1 MTEAFSKPPEDNNER
16 QPVLTAEELPGEVI
30 NGTLISG
37 NNGRLEVPK
46 SERSRIAVFQNGFVV
61 VTPESRWS
69 SEVKAI
75 LDRAVRAEIAI
86 HEIIKADS
94 KTILA
99 IYERN
104 TQDNSEN
111 VTKIS
116 GIERQRELRRII
128 ADAAT
133 MHASDI
139 HFYVF
144 PSFSE
149 IKVRIHGRMRRLSI
163 HSTEEGKAIINAAF
177 AVATDQGSETGSTSF
192 IKGALAK
199 PSGLLPA
206 GVDLVRLQY
215 SPTTGHCASLVMR
228 LKYSNSQGNFDL
240 KELGFLNRQVT
251 DIGLMRK
258 RTSGLY
264 LLAGK
269 VSSGKTTTLQR
280 ILNAMVR
287 EKNYEISIYSIE
299 EPVELD
305 INGAIHVGVFP
316 KPNQTRSEA
325 FIEAIKATLRS
336 DPNVVVLGELRDR
349 ELAGYA
355 MELALTGHALWTTV
369 HAGSALGIL
378 DRLSDLGIELW
389 KLTEP
394 SVVRGLIFQ
403 RLLGELCPACKIGID
418 QGQAEGRISDYLLK
432 EIVELLDNGSDQ
444 IFIRGPG
451 CGSCNHGLVGRT
463 VVAETILPDLNLLQ
477 HYASNNRIGMR
488 EYWLAPR
495 AKGGCGGNPILH
507 NALLRVGMGIC
518 DINEVE
524 EEIDLVQSYKSEYP
538 YHASILAREWR
549 KH

>member
-1 MTEAFSKPPEDNNER
+1 M
-16 QPVLTAEELPGEVI
+16 EV
-30 NGTLISG
+30 S
-37 NNGRLEVPK
+37 K
-46 SERSRIAVFQNGFVV
+46 SERSRIAVFQNGYVV

-75 LDRAVRAEIAI
+75 LDRAGRAEIAI
-86 HEIIKADS
+86 HKIMEADS
-94 KTILA
+94 KSILA
-99 IYERN
+99 IYERDSRN
-104 TQDNSEN
+104 NNETAS
-111 VTKIS
+111 KLS
-116 GIERQRELRRII
+116 GIERQRELRRMI
-128 ADAAT
+128 ADAAR
-133 MHASDI
+133 MNASDI

-149 IKVRIHGRMRRLSI
+149 IKVRIHGRLRRLSI

-177 AVATDQGSETGSTSF
+177 AVATDQGPETGLTSF
-192 IKGALAK
+192 LKGALTK
-199 PSGLLPA
+199 VSGLLPP

-228 LKYSNSQGNFDL
+228 IKYSNSRGDHDL
-240 KELGFLNRQVT
+240 KELGFLNRQVS

-280 ILNAMVR
+280 ILNTMVR
-287 EKNYEISIYSIE
+287 EKNHEISIYSIE

-305 INGAIHVGVFP
+305 INGAIHVGVYP

-336 DPNVVVLGELRDR
+336 DPNVVILGELRDR

-355 MELALTGHALWTTV
+355 IELALTGHALWTTV

-378 DRLSDLGIELW
+378 DRLSDLGIEHW

-403 RLLGELCPACKIGID
+403 RLLGVLCPSCKIGLP
-418 QGQAEGRISDYLLK
+418 QGRDEGRITDFLLK
-432 EIVELLDNGSDQ
+432 EITELLDSHPSK
-444 IFIRGPG
+444 IFIRGFG
-451 CGSCNHGLVGRT
+451 CGSCLHGLIGRT

-477 HYASNNRIGMR
+477 HYASNNRVQMR
-488 EYWLAPR
+488 EYWLTPGE
-495 AKGGCGGNPILH
+495 KGGCGGKPILH
-507 NALLRVGMGIC
+507 NALIKVGKGIC

-524 EEIDLVQSYKSEYP
+524 EEIDLLQSYKSEYP
-538 YHASILAREWR
+538 YHASILAKEWR
-549 KH
+549 NH

>member
-1 MTEAFSKPPEDNNER
+1 MQTNYPNHSESGTNNPLFGQES
-16 QPVLTAEELPGEVI
+16 LPDEI
-30 NGTLISG
+30 NNSDLISG
-37 NNGRLEVPK
+37 YDGLLEIAK
-46 SERSRIAVFQNGFVV
+46 SERSKIAVFQSGLVV

-75 LDRAVRAEIAI
+75 LDRAGRIEIAI
-86 HEIIKADS
+86 HEIMEADS
-94 KTILA
+94 KTILS
-99 IYERN
+99 IYEKDS
-104 TQDNSEN
+104 QDNN
-111 VTKIS
+111 DQATKLS

-133 MHASDI
+133 KKASDI

-149 IKVRIHGRMRRLSI
+149 IKVRIYGRLKRLSI
-163 HSTEEGKAIINAAF
+163 HSTEEGRAIINAAF

-192 IKGALAK
+192 LKGALTKA
-199 PSGLLPA
+199 SGLLPS

-228 LKYSNSQGNFDL
+228 IKYSNLQRDYELG
-240 KELGFLNRQVT
+240 ELGFLASQIT
-251 DIGLMRK
+251 DISLMRK

-305 INGAIHVGVFP
+305 INGAVHVGVFP

-403 RLLGELCPACKIGID
+403 RLLGELCPYCKIGLD
-418 QGQAEGRISDYLLK
+418 QGNAEGKVSDFLLK
-432 EIVELLDNGSDQ
+432 EAVNLLDTRPDKVY
-444 IFIRGPG
+444 IRGKG
-451 CGSCNHGLVGRT
+451 CSHCLHGLVGRT

-477 HYASNNRIGMR
+477 HYANNNRLGMR
-488 EYWLAPR
+488 EYWLNPR
-495 AKGGCGGNPILH
+495 PKGGCGGRPILH
-507 NALLRVGMGIC
+507 NALIKVGKGIC

-524 EEIDLVQSYKSEYP
+524 EEIDLVQSYVSEYP
-538 YHASILAREWR
+538 KQASILAKEWR
-549 KH
+549 TH

>member
-1 MTEAFSKPPEDNNER
+1 MTDDFSNKANTGSKQSILSSEG
-16 QPVLTAEELPGEVI
+16 LPSEITSGI
-30 NGTLISG
+30 LISG
-37 NNGRLEVPK
+37 NGGRLEVSK
-46 SERSRIAVFQNGFVV
+46 RERSRIAVFQNGYVV

-75 LDRAVRAEIAI
+75 LDRAGRAEIAI
-86 HEIIKADS
+86 HEIMEADS
-94 KTILA
+94 KSILA

-104 TQDNSEN
+104 SRNNNETAS
-111 VTKIS
+111 KLS

-128 ADAAT
+128 ADAAR
-133 MHASDI
+133 MNASDI

-149 IKVRIHGRMRRLSI
+149 IKVRIHGRLRRLSI

-192 IKGALAK
+192 LKGALTRV
-199 PSGLLPA
+199 SGLLPP

-228 LKYSNSQGNFDL
+228 IKYSNSRGDHDL
-240 KELGFLNRQVT
+240 KELGFLSRQVS

-280 ILNAMVR
+280 ILNTMVR
-287 EKNYEISIYSIE
+287 EKNHEISIYSIE

-305 INGAIHVGVFP
+305 INGAIHVGVYP
-316 KPNQTRSEA
+316 KPHQTRSEA

-355 MELALTGHALWTTV
+355 IELALTGHALWTTV

-378 DRLSDLGIELW
+378 DRLSDLGIEHW

-403 RLLGELCPACKIGID
+403 RLLGVLCPNCKIGLPQGRD
-418 QGQAEGRISDYLLK
+418 QGRISDFLLK
-432 EIVELLDNGSDQ
+432 EITNLLDSHPDK
-444 IFIRGPG
+444 IFIRGSG
-451 CGSCNHGLVGRT
+451 CDSCLHGLIGRT

-477 HYASNNRIGMR
+477 HYASNNRVRMR
-488 EYWLAPR
+488 KYWLSPAE
-495 AKGGCGGNPILH
+495 KGGCGGKPILH
-507 NALLRVGMGIC
+507 NALIKVGKGIC

-524 EEIDLVQSYKSEYP
+524 EEIDLLQSYKSEYP

-549 KH
+549 NH

>member
-1 MTEAFSKPPEDNNER
+1 MTDIYSKSPEAYSEGSSPNG
-16 QPVLTAEELPGEVI
+16 EELPGEVT

-37 NNGRLEVPK
+37 NEGRLEVPK
-46 SERSRIAVFQNGFVV
+46 SERSKIAVFQSGFVV

-75 LDRAVRAEIAI
+75 LDRAGRADIAI
-86 HEIIKADS
+86 HEIMEADS

-99 IYERN
+99 IYERYS
-104 TQDNSEN
+104 QYNSEKA
-111 VTKIS
+111 TKLS

-128 ADAAT
+128 ADASRKK
-133 MHASDI
+133 ASDI

-149 IKVRIHGRMRRLSI
+149 IKVRIHGRLRRLSI

-192 IKGALAK
+192 LKGALTKA
-199 PSGLLPA
+199 SGLLPS

-228 LKYSNSQGNFDL
+228 IKYSNSRGDHDL
-240 KELGFLNRQVT
+240 RELGFLPRQVT

-287 EKNYEISIYSIE
+287 EKNYEISVYSIE

-349 ELAGYA
+349 ELAGNA

-403 RLLGELCPACKIGID
+403 RLLGELCPNCKIGLD
-418 QGQAEGRISDYLLK
+418 QAQDEGKVSDFLVK
-432 EIVELLDNGSDQ
+432 EIVGLLDNRPDQ
-444 IFIRGPG
+444 IFVRGPG
-451 CGSCNHGLVGRT
+451 CSSCLHGLIGRT
-463 VVAETILPDLNLLQ
+463 VVAETILPDLKLLQ
-477 HYASNNRIGMR
+477 HYASNNRLGMR
-488 EYWLAPR
+488 EYWLRPR
-495 AKGGCGGNPILH
+495 AEGGCGGKPILH
-507 NALLRVGMGIC
+507 NALIKVGQGVC

-524 EEIDLVQSYKSEYP
+524 EEIDLVQSYKTEYP
-538 YHASILAREWR
+538 NHASMLAKEWR
-549 KH
+549 NH

>member
-1 MTEAFSKPPEDNNER
+1 MTDDFSKPPEDNTER
-16 QPVLTAEELPGEVI
+16 PILATEGLPGEVI
-30 NGTLISG
+30 NGSLISG
-37 NNGRLEVPK
+37 NDGRLEVPN
-46 SERSRIAVFQNGFVV
+46 SERSKIAVFQNGFVV

-75 LDRAVRAEIAI
+75 LDRAARAEIAI
-86 HEIIKADS
+86 HEIMEADS

-111 VTKIS
+111 ATKIS

-128 ADAAT
+128 ADAARKS
-133 MHASDI
+133 ASDI

-149 IKVRIHGRMRRLSI
+149 IKVRIHGRLRRLSI

-177 AVATDQGSETGSTSF
+177 AVATDQGSEAGSTSF
-192 IKGALAK
+192 IKGALPK
-199 PSGLLPA
+199 TSGLLPA

-228 LKYSNSQGNFDL
+228 IKYSNSQGDFDL
-240 KELGFLNRQVT
+240 KELGFLGRQVT

-403 RLLGELCPACKIGID
+403 RLLGELCPECKIGLD
-418 QGQAEGRISDYLLK
+418 QGREEGKISDFLLK
-432 EIVELLDNGSDQ
+432 EMVDLLDNSPDQ
-444 IFIRGPG
+444 IFLRGPG
-451 CGSCNHGLVGRT
+451 CSSCLHGLVGRT

-477 HYASNNRIGMR
+477 YYANNNRVGMR
-488 EYWLAPR
+488 KYWLAPK
-495 AKGGCGGNPILH
+495 AKGGCGGKPILH
-507 NALLRVGMGIC
+507 NALLRVGMGLC

-524 EEIDLVQSYKSEYP
+524 EEIDLVQSYKAEYP
-538 YHASILAREWR
+538 YHASILAKEWR
-549 KH
+549 TY